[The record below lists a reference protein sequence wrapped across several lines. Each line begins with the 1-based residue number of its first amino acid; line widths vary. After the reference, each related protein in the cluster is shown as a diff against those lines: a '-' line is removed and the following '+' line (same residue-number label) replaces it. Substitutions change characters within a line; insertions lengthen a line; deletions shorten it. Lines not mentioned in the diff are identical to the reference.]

1 MVMGIMKITDFG
13 HGGFSK
19 HKTMQSVTVK
29 VTISMN
35 GTINYIK
42 YHILLVRMVIS

>member
-1 MVMGIMKITDFG
+1 MEIMKKNPDFG

-19 HKTMQSVTVK
+19 HKIMQSLTVK

-35 GTINYIK
+35 GCINYIK
-42 YHILLVRMVIS
+42 YHILLVQMVIS